1 MRITLVSMLLAAGLV
16 APAAAQTSSQ
26 TDEPRTQRILYV
38 CAATPQ
44 VQRAFRIEHGQAVY
58 MTAEQVLASEAS
70 GDRWDAPRCITS
82 EELRRLE
89 SLRTTRA
96 DG

>member
-1 MRITLVSMLLAAGLV
+1 MRIALVSMLLIAGLV
-16 APAAAQTSSQ
+16 TPAAAQTSSDGEQ
-26 TDEPRTQRILYV
+26 ARTQRVLYV

-44 VQRAFRIEHGQAVY
+44 VQRAFRIEHGRAVY
-58 MTAEQVLASEAS
+58 MTAEQVLASEARR
-70 GDRWDAPRCITS
+70 DRWDAPRCITA